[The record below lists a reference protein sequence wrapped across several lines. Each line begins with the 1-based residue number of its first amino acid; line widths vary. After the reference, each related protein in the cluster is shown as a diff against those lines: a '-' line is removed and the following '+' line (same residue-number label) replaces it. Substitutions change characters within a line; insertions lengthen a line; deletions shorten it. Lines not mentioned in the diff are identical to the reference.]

1 MNTATT
7 KHLSLGLSVA
17 HTGGCVVP
25 GTGATDLRTAMLLPI
40 GGTRENGSHKGSG
53 MAAVNEL
60 MTNALSST
68 GGHHVL
74 PVDSP
79 ERVPIGG
86 AAFPTHGALNCC
98 FFQAWD
104 IESFTDAEDFAI
116 SADGLLAGLR
126 NTPPAPGHE
135 RVLYPG
141 LRGAELTAERSE
153 NGIPYHPEVV
163 VWFHRA
169 AEQLDEAVAAAVAKF
184 PSHAGKCTPEEEAG
198 WRAEPAFARSLAEA
212 RSTALEGYAKL

>member
-1 MNTATT
+1 
-7 KHLSLGLSVA
+7 
-17 HTGGCVVP
+17 
-25 GTGATDLRTAMLLPI
+25 MLLPI

-86 AAFPTHGALNCC
+86 AALPTHGALNCC

-141 LRGAELTAERSE
+141 LLGGELAKRRSVEGMSGGSCPGRSVFCRKIPAES
-153 NGIPYHPEVV
+153 
-163 VWFHRA
+163 
-169 AEQLDEAVAAAVAKF
+169 
-184 PSHAGKCTPEEEAG
+184 
-198 WRAEPAFARSLAEA
+198 
-212 RSTALEGYAKL
+212 